1 MEEIVGHILAGIARG
16 AIALGEVAEDAVKVI
31 VRGTIRV
38 GRAVGEALAE
48 ELVEL
53 ALGRIEGREQRKQKR
68 FARHVEKLK
77 GYDWFK
83 VIYENEKCR
92 DVIHTDKR
100 YLHLLSKGRYVHKV
114 VRNENERKQ
123 FIQRIRIEA
132 KVDDVIW
139 DIQQD

>member
-16 AIALGEVAEDAVKVI
+16 AVALGEVAADAAKVV
-31 VRGTIRV
+31 VRGTIGV
-38 GRAVGEALAE
+38 GRVALEAVAE
-48 ELVEL
+48 EVVEL
-53 ALGRIEGREQRKQKR
+53 ALERIEGREQRKQKR
-68 FARHVEKLK
+68 FAHHVEKLK
-77 GYDWFK
+77 GHDWFK

-100 YLHLLSKGRYVHKV
+100 YLHLLSKGRYVHKL

-139 DIQQD
+139 DI

>member
-1 MEEIVGHILAGIARG
+1 MEEIVGHILTGIARG
-16 AIALGEVAEDAVKVI
+16 AVALGEVAADATKVI
-31 VRGTIRV
+31 IRGTIGVVRV
-38 GRAVGEALAE
+38 IGEAVAE

-53 ALGRIEGREQRKQKR
+53 ALEMIEGREKRKQRR

-83 VIYENEKCR
+83 IIYEDVKCR
-92 DVIHTDKR
+92 DVIHTDER
-100 YLHLLSKGRYVHKV
+100 YLHLLSKRRYVHKL

-139 DIQQD
+139 DI

>member
-53 ALGRIEGREQRKQKR
+53 VLESFEGREQRKQKR
-68 FARHVEKLK
+68 FAHHVEKLK
-77 GYDWFK
+77 GHDWFK
-83 VIYENEKCR
+83 IIYGNEKCR

-100 YLHLLSKGRYVHKV
+100 YLHLLSKGRYVHKL

-139 DIQQD
+139 DI

>member
-1 MEEIVGHILAGIARG
+1 MEEIVGHVLAGIARG
-16 AIALGEVAEDAVKVI
+16 AVAIGEIAVDATKVI
-31 VRGTIRV
+31 VRGTIGVVRV
-38 GRAVGEALAE
+38 IGEALAE

-53 ALGRIEGREQRKQKR
+53 ALETIEGREKRKQRR

-77 GYDWFK
+77 GHDWFK
-83 VIYENEKCR
+83 VIYENIKCR
-92 DVIHTDKR
+92 GIIHTDKR
-100 YLHLLSKGRYVHKV
+100 YLHLLSKRRYVQKLA
-114 VRNENERKQ
+114 RNENERKQ

>member
-1 MEEIVGHILAGIARG
+1 MEEIVGHVLAGIARG
-16 AIALGEVAEDAVKVI
+16 AVAIGEVAVDATKVI
-31 VRGTIRV
+31 VRGTIGVVRV
-38 GRAVGEALAE
+38 IGEALAE

-53 ALGRIEGREQRKQKR
+53 ALETIEGREKRKQRR

-77 GYDWFK
+77 GHDWFK
-83 VIYENEKCR
+83 VIYENVKCR

-100 YLHLLSKGRYVHKV
+100 YLHLLSKRRYVQKLA
-114 VRNENERKQ
+114 RNENERKQ